1 MIHLTDLFVDPDALG
16 HGTGKALLAAA
27 FPSRGV
33 RTTLAS
39 GDPRALPLY
48 ARTGLRPLA
57 PMLYLKGAVPG
68 GAEAERIP
76 VEAVPADRP
85 AALAFLAGA
94 GAYALR
100 AGEGSA
106 VLRPLPDSVLLGP
119 AVAGADDLLA
129 LVRAASAAHGI
140 VKLTIGGPH
149 PGAGGAARGGDA
161 VVDMDTYMATSPGV
175 VDLERRLPHPDLG

>member
-1 MIHLTDLFVDPDALG
+1 M
-16 HGTGKALLAAA
+16 
-27 FPSRGV
+27 
-33 RTTLAS
+33 
-39 GDPRALPLY
+39 
-48 ARTGLRPLA
+48 
-57 PMLYLKGAVPG
+57 
-68 GAEAERIP
+68 
-76 VEAVPADRP
+76 PADRP

-129 LVRAASAAHGI
+129 LVRAASAAHGV

-149 PGAGGAARGGDA
+149 PGLLALLEAGMR
-161 VVDMDTYMATSPGV
+161 VVDMDTYMATSTGV